1 MNKNKN
7 PLDHKEVKKEAEEF
21 LKMIEKLPEDKKHE
35 VFGIV
40 SGYALCVE
48 TESKK
53 TA

>member
-1 MNKNKN
+1 MRKGRDEFDKRRK
-7 PLDHKEVKKEAEEF
+7 DAKE
-21 LKMIEKLPEDKKHE
+21 LIKMIEKLPEDKKHE